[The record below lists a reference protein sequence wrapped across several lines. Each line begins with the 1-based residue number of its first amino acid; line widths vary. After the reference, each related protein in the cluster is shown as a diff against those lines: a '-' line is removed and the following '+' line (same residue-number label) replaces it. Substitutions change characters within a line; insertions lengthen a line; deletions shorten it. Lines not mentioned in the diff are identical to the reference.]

1 MRKGGP
7 VSADKVTPLGYLSD
21 KETKVDLLNNEAIAK
36 TIVRLIAETADSAV
50 TIGVHG
56 DWGAGKSSVLEMVEA
71 AFPDGG
77 DVLCLKFS
85 GWQFQGFEDAKIAL
99 IEGVVNGLIEKRSL
113 TTKAVEEVKRVL
125 KSIDWLKVAKKGG
138 GLALTAY
145 TGIPMLG
152 LDDLVGSVVDRV
164 KNALTD
170 KDAREAAIKQIEEFK
185 KEKSDEAT
193 SKSVPTEIKEF
204 REAYKDLIKKAG
216 IKRLVV
222 LIDDLDRCLPQT
234 AIETLEAIRLF
245 VLWDK
250 TAFIVGADEGMIE
263 IAVRDHFKNLPE
275 VDVASSNARD
285 SNQNYRRSYL
295 EKLLQVPFRIPA
307 LGETETGIYVTLLLL
322 GRALG
327 EDSEEFTKLLALG
340 RAALGKPWEGKGIDH
355 DAIKTAAGKRF
366 DEIVDALALADRVSP
381 VLAAGTKGNPR
392 QIKRFLNA
400 LALRLAI
407 AEARGFGK
415 AIEQPHLAKVMLAEM
430 FLHTTVFDHIATTA
444 ASSDDG
450 ICPEIALIEKIA
462 AGGSGPASTDEEEV
476 TQAGNPVI
484 DEWKTRPDVMRWAA
498 VKPDLGKV
506 SLKPYLFVIKDR
518 KNYLGSAAPLPPKLA
533 ALLEKLLGGDMSAK
547 GALSDVK
554 SLNLSEA
561 ILLFDAL
568 GRKVRE
574 APNFEAR
581 PAAIPGLA
589 VVVEAHP
596 SLQGRYV
603 DILEAL
609 PSDRV
614 GVWVATGHAFVTE
627 AAPKARIEAL
637 REKWKKSTK
646 NPLLKTALEPKKPA
660 RGGRGHGNI

>member
-1 MRKGGP
+1 MTTSGKI
-7 VSADKVTPLGYLSD
+7 APLGYLSD
-21 KETKVDLLNNEAIAK
+21 QETKVDLLNNEAIAR
-36 TIVRLIAETADSAV
+36 TIVRLINETVDSAV

-71 AFPDGG
+71 AFPNGG

-113 TTKAVEEVKRVL
+113 ATEAADEVKRVL
-125 KSIDWLKVAKKGG
+125 KSVDWLKVAKKGG
-138 GLALTAY
+138 GLALTAF
-145 TGIPMLG
+145 TGIPVVG
-152 LDDLVGSVVDRV
+152 LDDLVGSAVDYVKSVV
-164 KNALTD
+164 TD
-170 KDAREAAIKQIEEFK
+170 KDAREAAVKQIEEFK
-185 KEKSDEAT
+185 KEKGDKPAGR
-193 SKSVPTEIKEF
+193 SVPTEIREF
-204 REAYKDLIKKAG
+204 REAYKELIKKAG

-275 VDVASSNARD
+275 IDLSPNNARD
-285 SNQNYRRSYL
+285 SGQNYTRSYL

-322 GRALG
+322 GRVLG
-327 EDSEEFTKLLALG
+327 ENSPEFLELLALG
-340 RAALGKPWEGKGIDH
+340 KAALGKPWEGKGIDH

-366 DEIVDALALADRVSP
+366 DEIVDAMTLADRVSP

-400 LALRLAI
+400 LALRLAV
-407 AEARGFGK
+407 AQARGFGD
-415 AIEQPHLAKVMLAEM
+415 AIEEPRLAKVMLAEM
-430 FLHTTVFDHIATTA
+430 FLHPTVFDHIATTA
-444 ASSDDG
+444 ASSEDG

-462 AGGSGPASTDEEEV
+462 AGSAKPDAAGDEEATPE
-476 TQAGNPVI
+476 AGNPVI
-484 DEWKTRPDVMRWAA
+484 DEWKTRPDVLRWAA
-498 VKPDLGKV
+498 VKPDLGAV

-547 GALSDVK
+547 GALADVK
-554 SLNLSEA
+554 SLNLPEA
-561 ILLFDAL
+561 VLLFDAL
-568 GRKVRE
+568 RKKVRE
-574 APNFEAR
+574 ASNVEAR
-581 PAAIPGLA
+581 PAAIPGAA

-609 PSDRV
+609 PPDRV
-614 GVWVATGHAFVTE
+614 GLWVASGHAFVTD

-637 REKWKKSTK
+637 REKWKKATK
-646 NPLLKTALEPKKPA
+646 NPLLRAELEPKKPA
-660 RGGRGHGNI
+660 RGGRGHGNV